1 MFGSVAN
8 TGMTVGCNALL
19 MVGNV
24 IGGGKNTCV
33 FCRRQS
39 CVHFCTGRSSRTLA
53 ITNLTETTISA
64 DNIRRLLACALPK
77 HWRTPFSS

>member
-24 IGGGKNTCV
+24 IGGVKI
-33 FCRRQS
+33 
-39 CVHFCTGRSSRTLA
+39 LA
-53 ITNLTETTISA
+53 FFAAVKAVYTFAQAVAVE
-64 DNIRRLLACALPK
+64 LLQ
-77 HWRTPFSS
+77 

>member
-24 IGGGKNTCV
+24 IGGGGKI
-33 FCRRQS
+33 
-39 CVHFCTGRSSRTLA
+39 LA
-53 ITNLTETTISA
+53 FFA
-64 DNIRRLLACALPK
+64 VA
-77 HWRTPFSS
+77 